1 MSKRG
6 RRLSAVPA
14 SFFSTVSQHP
24 EDDLVA
30 ALALAVFIGLAVRIR
45 SKLSGGGK
53 KDRRPARSPY
63 SPQDI
68 LLEYALVAAPAQALI
83 IGLAVRIR
91 SKLSGGGK
99 KDRRPARSPCPL

>member
-14 SFFSTVSQHP
+14 SSFSTVSPHP
-24 EDDLVA
+24 EVDLIA
-30 ALALAVFIGLAVRIR
+30 ALALALFIGLAVRIR
-45 SKLSGGGK
+45 SKLSGGWK

-68 LLEYALVAAPAQALI
+68 LLEYALVAAPAQALF

-99 KDRRPARSPCPL
+99 NP